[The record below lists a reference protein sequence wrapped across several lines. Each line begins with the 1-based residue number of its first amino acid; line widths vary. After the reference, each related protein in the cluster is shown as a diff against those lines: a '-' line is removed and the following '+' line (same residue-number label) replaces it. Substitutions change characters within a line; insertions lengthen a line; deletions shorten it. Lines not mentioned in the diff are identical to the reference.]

1 MQNIGLFALL
11 GLGEGALIA
20 ALAISVVVFY
30 RGSGTVNLSMGAIA
44 MVASYVNYS
53 FGAGTFGFH
62 PPDWLAMLLTL
73 VVVAILGTIIEFG
86 LFWPLRTS
94 SPLAKLA
101 ASLGL
106 LLLAQS
112 LIAIIYGN
120 NTLTPTSILPGS
132 PVHVFGRVVP
142 EDRLLLALIVVVL
155 AVALWALYRFS
166 PFGLATRAAAES
178 EPFAMYAGLSPR
190 RLSLANSLLASVI
203 AGAFGV
209 LVAPLIT
216 LNTIQLPLEIVPAL
230 GAALFASFNS
240 LGVACFA
247 GLTMGALSSLLTY
260 WSSQSWFP
268 KYQGNPI
275 NGLPELL
282 FFVLVAVAMAWRGSK
297 MPARG
302 ELMEKRMP
310 LAPRPENLL
319 RNSAIALVIGVVLL
333 IVFPYDFRQALVN
346 SMLGA
351 MICLSLIVVIGY
363 VGQISVVQVGLAGVA
378 GYAMSHMLTS
388 AGGVWADFPIA
399 PLVGI
404 AAALVVG
411 FITAVASLRVRG
423 VSLAVVTL
431 AGMYAIENFGFGNAL
446 WGAQAT
452 GSPVN
457 PLHVFGLNLSPTAS
471 FRGIDGKVP
480 SPVFGFVVL
489 VVLILLSLLVAA
501 VRRGTI
507 GQKMLAVRS
516 NERAAAAAG
525 INVRKVKLTAFM
537 VSAFIAGVCGAL
549 YAYNFG
555 TVSADLFGT
564 VNSLVIIAY
573 AYFGGITMIT
583 GALFAGVGATQGL
596 IPQAFQTWWGLSG
609 NWALL
614 IGAVG
619 LLVTLVGN
627 PDGIAGTAY
636 WKRRAKAKAKALA
649 AAGGDAAAVVDMP
662 APREAASAPSSA
674 TRTVDKQLPA
684 PVDKPGGSGGLSPGR
699 CARVVRPVRWRFLP
713 PGAQPGARCGTGLI
727 DNYLWLPSLQ
737 AGHRAGTPRN
747 RATQA

>member
-1 MQNIGLFALL
+1 MQNVGLFALL

-53 FGAGTFGFH
+53 FGAGTFGFT
-62 PPDWLAMLLTL
+62 PPGWLALLLTL
-73 VVVAILGTIIEFG
+73 VFVAVLGTIIEFG

-106 LLLAQS
+106 LLLAQA

-120 NTLTPTSILPGS
+120 STLSPTSILPGA
-132 PVHVFGRVVP
+132 PVHVFGKVVP
-142 EDRLLLALIVVVL
+142 EDRLILTLIVVLL
-155 AVALWALYRFS
+155 AAVLWAVYRFS

-178 EPFAMYAGLSPR
+178 EPYAMYAGLSPR

-203 AGAFGV
+203 AGAFGI

-216 LNTIQLPLEIVPAL
+216 LNTTQLPLEIVPAL
-230 GAALFASFNS
+230 GAALFAGFNS

-247 GLTMGALSSLLTY
+247 GLVMGALSSLLTY
-260 WSSQSWFP
+260 WSSQPWFP
-268 KYQGNPI
+268 QSQGNPI

-282 FFVLVAVAMAWRGSK
+282 FFVLVAVAMAWRGAK
-297 MPARG
+297 VPARG
-302 ELMEKRMP
+302 ELTEKRMP

-319 RNSAIALVIGVVLL
+319 RNSVTALVVGVVLL

-363 VGQISVVQVGLAGVA
+363 VGQISVVQVALAGVT

-388 AGGVWADFPIA
+388 AGGVWGDFPVA

-404 AAALVVG
+404 VAALVVG

-431 AGMYAIENFGFGNAL
+431 AGAVAIENFGFGNAA

-452 GSPVN
+452 GSPVSR
-457 PLHVFGLNLSPTAS
+457 LHLFGLNLSPTAG

-489 VVLILLSLLVAA
+489 IVLILLCILVAA

-525 INVRKVKLTAFM
+525 IDVRRVKLTAFM
-537 VSAFIAGVCGAL
+537 VSALIAGICGAL

-555 TVSADLFGT
+555 TVSSDLFGS

-583 GALFAGVGATQGL
+583 GALFAGLGATQGL
-596 IPQAFQTWWGLSG
+596 IPQAFDSWWGLSG
-609 NWALL
+609 NWVLL

-627 PDGIAGTAY
+627 PDGVAGTAY
-636 WKRRAKAKAKALA
+636 WKRRAKAKRRALA
-649 AAGGDAAAVVDMP
+649 PDGGPAVVDVP
-662 APREAASAPSSA
+662 APQEAAP
-674 TRTVDKQLPA
+674 R
-684 PVDKPGGSGGLSPGR
+684 
-699 CARVVRPVRWRFLP
+699 
-713 PGAQPGARCGTGLI
+713 PGARPG
-727 DNYLWLPSLQ
+727 
-737 AGHRAGTPRN
+737 
-747 RATQA
+747 

>member
-44 MVASYVNYS
+44 MVASYLNYS
-53 FGAGTFGFH
+53 FGAGTFGFT
-62 PPDWLAMLLTL
+62 PPGWLALLLTL
-73 VVVAILGTIIEFG
+73 VVIAILGTIIEFG

-106 LLLAQS
+106 LLLAQA

-120 NTLTPTSILPGS
+120 STLSPTSILPGA
-132 PVHVFGRVVP
+132 PVHVFGKVVP
-142 EDRLLLALIVVVL
+142 EDRLILTLIVVVL
-155 AVALWALYRFS
+155 AAVLWAVYRFS

-203 AGAFGV
+203 AGAFGI

-216 LNTIQLPLEIVPAL
+216 LNTTQLPLEIVPAL
-230 GAALFASFNS
+230 GAALFAGFSS

-247 GLTMGALSSLLTY
+247 GLVMGALSSLLNY
-260 WSSQSWFP
+260 WSSQPWFP
-268 KYQGNPI
+268 QSGGNPI

-297 MPARG
+297 VPARG
-302 ELMEKRMP
+302 ELVEKRMP
-310 LAPRPENLL
+310 LAPRPENLV
-319 RNSAIALVIGVVLL
+319 RNSVIALVIGVVLL

-363 VGQISVVQVGLAGVA
+363 VGQISVVQVGLAGVT

-399 PLVGI
+399 PLVGV

-431 AGMYAIENFGFGNAL
+431 AGMYAIENFGFGNAA

-452 GSPVN
+452 GSPVS
-457 PLHVFGLNLSPTAS
+457 PLHVFGINLSPTAS

-489 VVLILLSLLVAA
+489 IVLVLLSLLVAA
-501 VRRGTI
+501 IRRGTL

-525 INVRKVKLTAFM
+525 IDVRRVKLTAFM
-537 VSAFIAGVCGAL
+537 VSALIAGICGAL

-583 GALFAGVGATQGL
+583 GALFAGLGATQGL

-627 PDGIAGTAY
+627 PDGVAGTAY
-636 WKRRAKAKAKALA
+636 WKRRAKAKQRALA
-649 AAGGDAAAVVDMP
+649 AGSAAAVVGVP
-662 APREAASAPSSA
+662 APRETTSA
-674 TRTVDKQLPA
+674 TTS
-684 PVDKPGGSGGLSPGR
+684 VDKP
-699 CARVVRPVRWRFLP
+699 
-713 PGAQPGARCGTGLI
+713 
-727 DNYLWLPSLQ
+727 
-737 AGHRAGTPRN
+737 
-747 RATQA
+747 

>member
-1 MQNIGLFALL
+1 VQNIGLFALL

-44 MVASYVNYS
+44 MVASYLNYS
-53 FGAGTFGFH
+53 FGAGTFGFT
-62 PPDWLAMLLTL
+62 PPGWLALLLTL
-73 VVVAILGTIIEFG
+73 VIIAVLGTIIEFG

-106 LLLAQS
+106 LLLAQA

-120 NTLTPTSILPGS
+120 STLSPTSILPGA
-132 PVHVFGRVVP
+132 PVHVFGKVVP
-142 EDRLLLALIVVVL
+142 EDRLWLALIVVVL
-155 AVALWALYRFS
+155 AAALWAVYRFT

-190 RLSLANSLLASVI
+190 RLSLANSLIASVI
-203 AGAFGV
+203 AGAFGI

-216 LNTIQLPLEIVPAL
+216 LNTTQLPLEIVPAL
-230 GAALFASFNS
+230 GAALFAGFNS

-247 GLTMGALSSLLTY
+247 GLVMGALSSLLNY
-260 WSSQSWFP
+260 WSSQPWFP
-268 KYQGNPI
+268 QSQGNPI

-282 FFVLVAVAMAWRGSK
+282 FFVLVAIAMAWRGSK

-302 ELMEKRMP
+302 ELTEKRMP

-319 RNSAIALVIGVVLL
+319 RNSVIALVIGVVLL

-363 VGQISVVQVGLAGVA
+363 VGQISVVQVGLAGVT

-404 AAALVVG
+404 VAALVVG

-452 GSPVN
+452 GSPVS
-457 PLHVFGLNLSPTAS
+457 PLHVFGINLSPTAS
-471 FRGIDGKVP
+471 FRGVDGKVP

-489 VVLILLSLLVAA
+489 VVLILLAVLVAA
-501 VRRGTI
+501 IRRGKL

-525 INVRKVKLTAFM
+525 INVRQVKLTAFM
-537 VSAFIAGVCGAL
+537 VSALIAGICGAL

-583 GALFAGVGATQGL
+583 GALFAGLGATQGL

-627 PDGIAGTAY
+627 PDGIAGTGY
-636 WKRRAKAKAKALA
+636 WKRRTKAKQRALA
-649 AAGGDAAAVVDMP
+649 AAGAESVSIVDMP
-662 APREAASAPSSA
+662 VPRAPTSA
-674 TRTVDKQLPA
+674 TTS
-684 PVDKPGGSGGLSPGR
+684 VDKP
-699 CARVVRPVRWRFLP
+699 
-713 PGAQPGARCGTGLI
+713 
-727 DNYLWLPSLQ
+727 
-737 AGHRAGTPRN
+737 
-747 RATQA
+747 

>member
-44 MVASYVNYS
+44 MVASYLYYS
-53 FGAGTFGFH
+53 FGAGTFGFT
-62 PPDWLAMLLTL
+62 PPSWLALLLTL
-73 VVVAILGTIIEFG
+73 VVVAILGAIIEFG

-106 LLLAQS
+106 LLLAQA

-120 NTLTPTSILPGS
+120 STLSPTSILPGA
-132 PVHVFGRVVP
+132 PVHVFGKIVP
-142 EDRLLLALIVVVL
+142 EDRLILALIVVAL
-155 AVALWALYRFS
+155 AVALWAVYRFS

-178 EPFAMYAGLSPR
+178 EPYAMYAGLSPR
-190 RLSLANSLLASVI
+190 RLSLANSLLASII
-203 AGAFGV
+203 AGAFGI

-216 LNTIQLPLEIVPAL
+216 LNTTQLPLEIVPAL
-230 GAALFASFNS
+230 GAALFAGFSS

-247 GLTMGALSSLLTY
+247 GLLMGALSSLLGY

-268 KYQGNPI
+268 QSQGNPI

-282 FFVLVAVAMAWRGSK
+282 FFILVAVAMAWRGSK
-297 MPARG
+297 VPARG
-302 ELMEKRMP
+302 ELTEKRMP

-319 RNSAIALVIGVVLL
+319 RNSVVALVIGVVLL

-363 VGQISVVQVGLAGVA
+363 VGQISVVQVALAGVT

-388 AGGVWADFPIA
+388 FGGVWADFPIA

-404 AAALVVG
+404 VAALVVG

-431 AGMYAIENFGFGNAL
+431 AGAVAIESFGFGNAA

-452 GSPVN
+452 GSPVS
-457 PLHVFGLNLSPTAS
+457 PLHVFGLNLSPTAA

-489 VVLILLSLLVAA
+489 VVLVLLCLLVAA

-525 INVRKVKLTAFM
+525 IDVRRVKLTAFM
-537 VSAFIAGVCGAL
+537 VSALIAGVCGAL

-555 TVSADLFGT
+555 TVSSDLFGS

-583 GALFAGVGATQGL
+583 GALFAGLGATQGI
-596 IPQAFQTWWGLSG
+596 IPQAFDTWWGLSG

-627 PDGIAGTAY
+627 PDGVAGTAY
-636 WKRRAKAKAKALA
+636 WKRRAKAKQRALA
-649 AAGGDAAAVVDMP
+649 AGQAASVVELP
-662 APREAASAPSSA
+662 APRAPTSAASSA
-674 TRTVDKQLPA
+674 
-684 PVDKPGGSGGLSPGR
+684 DKP
-699 CARVVRPVRWRFLP
+699 
-713 PGAQPGARCGTGLI
+713 
-727 DNYLWLPSLQ
+727 
-737 AGHRAGTPRN
+737 
-747 RATQA
+747 

>member
-1 MQNIGLFALL
+1 VQNIGLFALL

-30 RGSGTVNLSMGAIA
+30 RGSGTVNLSMGAVA

-53 FGAGTFGFH
+53 FGAGTFGFT
-62 PPDWLAMLLTL
+62 PPPWLALVLTL
-73 VVVAILGTIIEFG
+73 VVIAILGTIIEFG

-106 LLLAQS
+106 LLLAQA
-112 LIAIIYGN
+112 LIAIIYGDS
-120 NTLTPTSILPGS
+120 TLSPTSILPGG
-132 PVHVFGRVVP
+132 PVHVFGKVVP
-142 EDRLLLALIVVVL
+142 EDRLILTAIVVVL
-155 AVALWALYRFS
+155 AAVLWAVYRFS

-178 EPFAMYAGLSPR
+178 EPYAMYAGLSPR
-190 RLSLANSLLASVI
+190 RLSLANSLLAGVI
-203 AGAFGV
+203 AGAFGI

-216 LNTIQLPLEIVPAL
+216 LNTTQLPLEIVPAL

-247 GLTMGALSSLLTY
+247 GLLMGALSSLLGY
-260 WSSQSWFP
+260 WSSQPWFP
-268 KYQGNPI
+268 QSQGNPI

-297 MPARG
+297 VPARG
-302 ELMEKRMP
+302 ELAEKRMP
-310 LAPRPENLL
+310 LAPRPGNLL
-319 RNSAIALVIGVVLL
+319 RNSVLALVIGVVLL

-363 VGQISVVQVGLAGVA
+363 VGQISVVQVALAGVT

-388 AGGVWADFPIA
+388 VGGVWGEFPIA

-404 AAALVVG
+404 ASALVVG

-431 AGMYAIENFGFGNAL
+431 AGAVAIESFGFGNAA

-452 GSPVN
+452 GSPVS
-457 PLHVFGLNLSPTAS
+457 PLHVFGINLSPEAS
-471 FRGIDGKVP
+471 YRGLDGKVP
-480 SPVFGFVVL
+480 SPVFGWVVL
-489 VVLILLSLLVAA
+489 VVLILLCLMVAA
-501 VRRGTI
+501 IRRGTL

-525 INVRKVKLTAFM
+525 IDVRRVKLTAFM
-537 VSAFIAGVCGAL
+537 ASALIAGICGAL

-555 TVSADLFGT
+555 TVSSDLFGS

-583 GALFAGVGATQGL
+583 GALFAGLGATQGL
-596 IPQAFQTWWGLSG
+596 IPQAFDTWWGLSG

-619 LLVTLVGN
+619 LLVTLVAN
-627 PDGIAGTAY
+627 PDGVAGTAY
-636 WKRRAKAKAKALA
+636 WKRRAKAKQRALA
-649 AAGGDAAAVVDMP
+649 AGKAAAVVDLP
-662 APREAASAPSSA
+662 APRAPTSAASSA
-674 TRTVDKQLPA
+674 
-684 PVDKPGGSGGLSPGR
+684 DKP
-699 CARVVRPVRWRFLP
+699 
-713 PGAQPGARCGTGLI
+713 
-727 DNYLWLPSLQ
+727 
-737 AGHRAGTPRN
+737 
-747 RATQA
+747 

>member
-1 MQNIGLFALL
+1 VQNIGLFALL

-44 MVASYVNYS
+44 MVASYLNYS
-53 FGAGTFGFH
+53 FGAGTFGFT
-62 PPDWLAMLLTL
+62 PPPWLALLLTL
-73 VVVAILGTIIEFG
+73 AVIAVLGTIIEFG

-106 LLLAQS
+106 LLLAQA

-120 NTLTPTSILPGS
+120 STLSPTSILPGG
-132 PVHVFGRVVP
+132 PVHVLGKVVP
-142 EDRLLLALIVVVL
+142 ADRLWLALIVVVL
-155 AVALWALYRFS
+155 AVVLWAVYRFS

-203 AGAFGV
+203 AGAFGI

-216 LNTIQLPLEIVPAL
+216 LNTTQLPLEIVPAL
-230 GAALFASFNS
+230 GAALFAGFSS

-247 GLTMGALSSLLTY
+247 GLLMGALSSLLTY

-268 KYQGNPI
+268 QSQGNPI

-297 MPARG
+297 VPARG
-302 ELMEKRMP
+302 ELVEKRMP

-319 RNSAIALVIGVVLL
+319 RNSVVALVIGVVLL

-363 VGQISVVQVGLAGVA
+363 VGQISVVQVALAGVT

-399 PLVGI
+399 PLVGVV
-404 AAALVVG
+404 AALVVG

-431 AGMYAIENFGFGNAL
+431 AGAVAIESFGFGNAA

-452 GSPVN
+452 GSPVS
-457 PLHVFGLNLSPTAS
+457 PLHVFGLNLSPSAA

-489 VVLILLSLLVAA
+489 VVLILLCLLVAA

-525 INVRKVKLTAFM
+525 IDVRRVKLTAFM
-537 VSAFIAGVCGAL
+537 VSAFIAGICGAL

-555 TVSADLFGT
+555 TVSADLFGS

-583 GALFAGVGATQGL
+583 GALFAGLGATQGI

-627 PDGIAGTAY
+627 PDGVAGTAY
-636 WKRRAKAKAKALA
+636 WKRRAKAKQRALA
-649 AAGGDAAAVVDMP
+649 AAGGAAAPVVDVP
-662 APREAASAPSSA
+662 SPRAPTSAGSS
-674 TRTVDKQLPA
+674 
-684 PVDKPGGSGGLSPGR
+684 VDKP
-699 CARVVRPVRWRFLP
+699 
-713 PGAQPGARCGTGLI
+713 
-727 DNYLWLPSLQ
+727 
-737 AGHRAGTPRN
+737 
-747 RATQA
+747 

>member
-1 MQNIGLFALL
+1 VQNIGLFALL

-44 MVASYVNYS
+44 MVASYLYYS
-53 FGAGTFGFH
+53 FGVGTFGFT
-62 PPDWLAMLLTL
+62 PPSWLALLLTL

-106 LLLAQS
+106 LLLAQA

-120 NTLTPTSILPGS
+120 STLSPTSILPGA
-132 PVHVFGRVVP
+132 PVHVFGKVVP
-142 EDRLLLALIVVVL
+142 EDRLILALIVVAL
-155 AVALWALYRFS
+155 AVALWAVYRFS

-178 EPFAMYAGLSPR
+178 EPYAMYAGLSPR
-190 RLSLANSLLASVI
+190 RLSLVNSLLASVI
-203 AGAFGV
+203 AGAFGI

-216 LNTIQLPLEIVPAL
+216 LNTTQLPLEIVPAL
-230 GAALFASFNS
+230 GAALFAGFDS

-247 GLTMGALSSLLTY
+247 GLLMGAVSSLLTY

-268 KYQGNPI
+268 QYQGNPI

-282 FFVLVAVAMAWRGSK
+282 FFVLVAVAMFWRGSK

-302 ELMEKRMP
+302 ELTEKRMP
-310 LAPRPENLL
+310 LAPRPENLA
-319 RNSAIALVIGVVLL
+319 RNSVIAVVIGVVLL
-333 IVFPYDFRQALVN
+333 IVLPYDFRQAMVN

-363 VGQISVVQVGLAGVA
+363 VGQISVVQVALAGVT

-404 AAALVVG
+404 VAALVVG

-431 AGMYAIENFGFGNAL
+431 AGAVAIENFGFGNAA

-452 GSPVN
+452 GSPVS
-457 PLHVFGLNLSPTAS
+457 PLHVFGLNLSPTAG

-489 VVLILLSLLVAA
+489 AVLILLCLLVAYI
-501 VRRGTI
+501 RRATI

-525 INVRKVKLTAFM
+525 IDVRRVKLTAFM
-537 VSAFIAGVCGAL
+537 VSALIAGICGAL

-555 TVSADLFGT
+555 TVSSDLFGS

-583 GALFAGVGATQGL
+583 GALFAGLGATQGL
-596 IPQAFQTWWGLSG
+596 IPQAFDTWWGLNG

-627 PDGIAGTAY
+627 PDGVAGTAY
-636 WKRRAKAKAKALA
+636 WKRRAKSQRTLA
-649 AAGGDAAAVVDMP
+649 AAAGDAPSVVDVP
-662 APREAASAPSSA
+662 PPREATPATIPAPTSA
-674 TRTVDKQLPA
+674 TAPA
-684 PVDKPGGSGGLSPGR
+684 PTSATTSVDKP
-699 CARVVRPVRWRFLP
+699 
-713 PGAQPGARCGTGLI
+713 
-727 DNYLWLPSLQ
+727 
-737 AGHRAGTPRN
+737 
-747 RATQA
+747 

>member
-1 MQNIGLFALL
+1 VQNVGLFALL

-44 MVASYVNYS
+44 MVASYLNYS
-53 FGAGTFGFH
+53 FGAGTFGFT
-62 PPDWLAMLLTL
+62 PPGWLALLLTL
-73 VVVAILGTIIEFG
+73 VIIAVLGTIIEFG

-106 LLLAQS
+106 LLLAQA

-120 NTLTPTSILPGS
+120 STLSPTSILPGA
-132 PVHVFGRVVP
+132 PVHVFGKVVP
-142 EDRLLLALIVVVL
+142 EDRLWLALIVVVL
-155 AVALWALYRFS
+155 AAALWAVYRFS

-203 AGAFGV
+203 AGAFGI

-216 LNTIQLPLEIVPAL
+216 LNTTQLPLEIVPAL
-230 GAALFASFNS
+230 GAALFAGFSS

-247 GLTMGALSSLLTY
+247 GLVMGALSSLLNY
-260 WSSQSWFP
+260 WSSQPWFP
-268 KYQGNPI
+268 QSQGNPI

-282 FFVLVAVAMAWRGSK
+282 FFVLVAIAMAWRGSK

-302 ELMEKRMP
+302 ELVEKRMP
-310 LAPRPENLL
+310 LAPRPENLI
-319 RNSAIALVIGVVLL
+319 RNSLIAFVIGVVLL

-363 VGQISVVQVGLAGVA
+363 VGQISVVQVGLAGVT

-399 PLVGI
+399 PLVGVV
-404 AAALVVG
+404 AALVVG

-452 GSPVN
+452 GSPVS
-457 PLHVFGLNLSPTAS
+457 PLHVFGVNLSPTAS

-489 VVLILLSLLVAA
+489 VVLILLSILVAA
-501 VRRGTI
+501 IRRGKI

-525 INVRKVKLTAFM
+525 INVRQVKLTAFM
-537 VSAFIAGVCGAL
+537 VSALIAGICGAL

-583 GALFAGVGATQGL
+583 GALFAGLGATQGL

-627 PDGIAGTAY
+627 PDGIAGTGY
-636 WKRRAKAKAKALA
+636 WKRRTKAKQRALA
-649 AAGGDAAAVVDMP
+649 AEPASIVDVPPPRAAT
-662 APREAASAPSSA
+662 SA
-674 TRTVDKQLPA
+674 TTSA
-684 PVDKPGGSGGLSPGR
+684 DKP
-699 CARVVRPVRWRFLP
+699 
-713 PGAQPGARCGTGLI
+713 
-727 DNYLWLPSLQ
+727 
-737 AGHRAGTPRN
+737 
-747 RATQA
+747 